1 MTNPKPLLLLCL
13 ATLFCVTANAK
24 TIVVNNGMA
33 AAADTNGGTTSAPL
47 KTIGA
52 GVKLAQPGDTVL
64 VYPGT
69 YTEATKASDVATLGI
84 QVRSVGTAAAPVT
97 ISAQT
102 PGSAV
107 IDQKSGA
114 VGFEILN
121 SAYVVISGFTIQNCY
136 GGGVH
141 MEEGAPS
148 NNMTVENNTVQH
160 CDGPSG
166 DNVGGIYIGGCANCS
181 IINNT
186 ITDIKV
192 GGVYYQNAAGIHGY
206 SQTNCT
212 IQNNTISSAYTGI
225 FHKRSSGQTGL
236 LIENNVITGVTIG
249 IMYSVGGAG
258 DPPHENQRVYN
269 NIISASTQ
277 GIYAP
282 VYETSSPSQG
292 LTIKH
297 NVFLGAAGVLTWG
310 YQGVTVTDN
319 IFYNLTGDAVATED
333 GTWTK
338 ELTAMNN
345 NLFYSGASF
354 DLQEY
359 GSGAAHYSTLAT
371 FLGATGFNS
380 TNKVANPLFVS
391 ATDYHLATGSPGI
404 NAADDGTNI
413 GAYSTSSTIVG
424 LLSSPVTSTPD
435 SGTTT
440 STAATVPD
448 PPANVTVQ

>member
-1 MTNPKPLLLLCL
+1 MTNHKPLILLCL
-13 ATLFCVTANAK
+13 ATLFCVTANAR
-24 TIVVNNGMA
+24 TIVVNNGIA
-33 AAADTNGGTTSAPL
+33 GAADGNGGTTTAPL

-69 YTEATKASDVATLGI
+69 YTEATTAADVSTPGI
-84 QVRSVGTAAAPVT
+84 QVRNVGTASAPVT

-102 PGSAV
+102 AGAAI

-114 VGFEILN
+114 VGFEIMN
-121 SAYVVISGFTIQNCY
+121 AAYVVISGFTIQNCY

-166 DNVGGIYIGGCANCS
+166 DNVGGIYIGGCVNCM
-181 IINNT
+181 ITNNT

-206 SQTNCT
+206 SQSNCT
-212 IQNNTISSAYTGI
+212 LSNNVISSAYTGI

-236 LIENNVITGVTIG
+236 LIENNMISGVTIG

-269 NIISASTQ
+269 NIISASSQ

-292 LTIKH
+292 LAIKH

-310 YQGVTVTDN
+310 YDGVTVTDN
-319 IFYNLTGDAVATED
+319 IFYNLSGDAVATEN

-345 NLFYSGASF
+345 NLFYSGAAF

-359 GSGAAHYSTLAT
+359 GSGAAHYSTLAA

-391 ATDYHLATGSPGI
+391 SSDYHLGSGSPGI
-404 NAADDGTNI
+404 GAADDGTNI
-413 GAYSTSSTIVG
+413 GAYSTSSTVVG
-424 LLSSPVTSTPD
+424 LLSGGAVTTPPSSPPTST
-435 SGTTT
+435 
-440 STAATVPD
+440 ATVPD
-448 PPANVTVQ
+448 PPANVTVE